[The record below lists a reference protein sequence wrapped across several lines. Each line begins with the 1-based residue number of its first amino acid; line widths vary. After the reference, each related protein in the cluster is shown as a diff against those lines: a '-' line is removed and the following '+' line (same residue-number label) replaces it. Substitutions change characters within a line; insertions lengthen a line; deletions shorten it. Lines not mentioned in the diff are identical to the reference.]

1 MTPHAAIYLRI
12 SDPHGDRED
21 RYGLASQEA
30 ACREYAQR
38 QQLPVAAVY
47 TDAITGTT
55 EQRQG
60 FGELLARASEYTDL
74 IVYSVDRLARH
85 PRAGYALI
93 ETAGLA
99 GLTIHTAIEGMID
112 LEDDAGAMNAGMRL
126 VFADAER
133 RRIRKRMIAGR
144 IAKMKSGKTVHP
156 LRAYGWKNDQV
167 HDVEAAWVRWM
178 YERALEVGVY
188 SIVDELYE
196 KGVLSPSGNPRWDP
210 TIVHKILRDP
220 AYRGEWL
227 YGRPRAGRQPA
238 MKTTMSAPCPRIVS
252 DELWWGVQRA
262 LDHRQTGA
270 GRRGTRTDVFPL
282 QGRFHC
288 AECGRAMVGHAV
300 KNNNGRTYYTCG
312 DIRHPKQQQRG
323 CTHRVYYPAATIHTA
338 ILERL
343 RDLANAEDLSA
354 YLPQLT
360 PQPRDFAPHLAD
372 VDKRLKR
379 VKDAYEAGVD
389 TLQEYREKKERLEA
403 ERQSILS
410 APIPLIPKVDP
421 EAARHL
427 IRQLLTGDLHSTAV
441 RLGLRVKIA
450 PGGEISLT
458 LDPVITAIR
467 G

>member
-1 MTPHAAIYLRI
+1 MTSRAAIYLRI
-12 SDPHGDRED
+12 SDPHGDRDD
-21 RYGLASQEA
+21 RWGLAAQEA
-30 ACREYAQR
+30 ECRAYAQR
-38 QQLPVAAVY
+38 QQLPVAAIY
-47 TDAITGTT
+47 TDTITGTT
-55 EQRQG
+55 EHRQG
-60 FGELLARASEYTDL
+60 FGELLAHASEYTDL

-93 ETAGLA
+93 ETASLA

-144 IAKMKSGKTVHP
+144 IAKMKSGKTVHT

-178 YERALEVGVY
+178 YERALDVGAY
-188 SIVDELYE
+188 SIVEELYE
-196 KGVLSPSGNPRWDP
+196 KGVLSPGGKERWDP
-210 TIVHKILRDP
+210 TVIHKILRDP

-227 YGRPRAGRQPA
+227 YGRPRAGRPPV
-238 MKTTMSAPCPRIVS
+238 MKNTLSVPCPRIVS
-252 DELWWGVQRA
+252 DELWWAVQRA

-270 GRRGTRTDVFPL
+270 GRRGTRTDKFPL

-288 AECGRAMVGHAV
+288 AECGRAMIGH
-300 KNNNGRTYYTCG
+300 NSRTNGGRLYYTCG

-323 CTHRVYYPAATIHTA
+323 CKHRVYYPVQAIHDA
-338 ILERL
+338 IQERL
-343 RDLANAEDLSA
+343 QEIVSADDLTT
-354 YLPQLT
+354 YLPQMT
-360 PQPRDFAPHLAD
+360 PQPRDLSPHLAD
-372 VDKRLKR
+372 VDRRMKR

-389 TLQEYREKKERLEA
+389 TLAEYREKKERLEA
-403 ERQSILS
+403 ERQSILN

-421 EAARHL
+421 EVARHL
-427 IRQLLTGDLHSTAV
+427 IQQTLSGDLRTTIV
-441 RLGLRVKIA
+441 KLGLHATIA

-458 LDPVITAIR
+458 LDPVI
-467 G
+467 